1 MSSFSNAYQVLNNS
15 NYNVPGDNEFFKN
28 REQDNMKLMMRNFVI
43 ARPEVYNMMPPENTQ
58 LNKKRNKN
66 EHLLKYPG
74 IDRRSKQYW
83 TNYLKKKNIKGIPT
97 NNSINYSQDS
107 QDSQDS
113 HEQTNEEPYI
123 AGINI
128 NIEDSNSLNR
138 LGMLS
143 KLDIIPKAEYIALN
157 NNLLMHD
164 KYFTISDTM
173 KNSDLMYRNMTRA
186 VNTDSELRHNN

>member
-15 NYNVPGDNEFFKN
+15 NYDVPGDNEFFRN
-28 REQDNMKLMMRNFVI
+28 REQDNMKLMMRNFIV

-58 LNKKRNKN
+58 LNNIRKKN

-83 TNYLKKKNIKGIPT
+83 TNYLKKKNIKTEGGVPT
-97 NNSINYSQDS
+97 NDSINYSTDQTN
-107 QDSQDS
+107 
-113 HEQTNEEPYI
+113 EQQNEEPYI
-123 AGINI
+123 TGINI
-128 NIEDSNSLNR
+128 NIEDSNALNR

-143 KLDIIPKAEYIALN
+143 KLDTIPKAEYLALN
-157 NNLLMHD
+157 NNLAMHE

-186 VNTDSELRHNN
+186 VNKDSESRHSN

>member
-15 NYNVPGDNEFFKN
+15 NYDVPGDNEFFKN
-28 REQDNMKLMMRNFVI
+28 REQDNMKLMMRNFII

-58 LNKKRNKN
+58 LNKNRNKN

-83 TNYLKKKNIKGIPT
+83 TNYLKKKNIKTGGVPT
-97 NNSINYSQDS
+97 NDSINYSD
-107 QDSQDS
+107 
-113 HEQTNEEPYI
+113 EQPNEQQNEEPYI

-143 KLDIIPKAEYIALN
+143 KLDTIPKAEYIALN
-157 NNLLMHD
+157 NNLIMHE